1 MDELL
6 KRITIDPKVMAGK
19 PVIKGT
25 RIPVALIFREL
36 ANGLSPSEIID
47 AYPRLT
53 AEDIRAA
60 NAYAARLVADEDV
73 FVD

>member
-25 RIPVALIFREL
+25 RIPVALILREL